1 MNMYVIKVS
10 IAEHIQ
16 LNFNSNVD
24 FTNSKLWKI
33 FIKEDGSTVHSRE
46 YQKMLCH
53 LDNLYSAII
62 ISKIGKPFNYVP
74 MSIFT

>member
-46 YQKMLCH
+46 YQKILSFRQFIQRNNH
-53 LDNLYSAII
+53 IKNREAI
-62 ISKIGKPFNYVP
+62 
-74 MSIFT
+74 